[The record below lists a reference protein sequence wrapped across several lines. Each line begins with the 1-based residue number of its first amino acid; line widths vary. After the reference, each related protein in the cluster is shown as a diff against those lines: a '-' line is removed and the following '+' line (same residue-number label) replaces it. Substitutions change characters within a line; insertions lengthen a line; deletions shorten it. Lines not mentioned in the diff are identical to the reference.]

1 MNVRLLSV
9 CEVALVDRR
18 TNNLSLVNILN
29 ELTPNGF
36 PFAIPRLV
44 LVAVF
49 ECEGDEELPEV
60 ILRIKQEGTV
70 LFSQPLVPQFQGKP
84 RTRHILEIHGLVV
97 SEPKPL
103 VFQLLRNRR
112 QAAKYDLIINPVP
125 GSREIG
131 EA

>member
-1 MNVRLLSV
+1 VNIRLLLV

-18 TNNLSLVNILN
+18 TNNLSLVNIWN

-36 PFAIPRLV
+36 PFVVPRLV

-49 ECEGDEELPEV
+49 EREGDEESPEV

-70 LFSQPLVPQFQGKP
+70 LFSQSFVAQFKGKS

-103 VFQLLRNRR
+103 VFQLLRNHR
-112 QAAKYDLIINPVP
+112 QAAKYDLIINSVP
-125 GSREIG
+125 GSKEIT